1 MFGSLAELLDWSER
15 YGVRPVVYKGPE
27 GSARGSVEVSKD
39 LPASG
44 AASSS
49 NPNNP
54 ISHVPGAGAT
64 TAED

>member
-39 LPASG
+39 LPA
-44 AASSS
+44 
-49 NPNNP
+49 P
-54 ISHVPGAGAT
+54 IPTDNEAQGGR
-64 TAED
+64 EP